1 MKQKYRSRIFHVIAN
16 VNLMVENVKC
26 QCKCKKD
33 NKTLCMQK
41 DYAWNPGACA

>member
-1 MKQKYRSRIFHVIAN
+1 
-16 VNLMVENVKC
+16 MVENVKC

-41 DYAWNPGACA
+41 DYAWNPGACAWECDKRYESLLMI